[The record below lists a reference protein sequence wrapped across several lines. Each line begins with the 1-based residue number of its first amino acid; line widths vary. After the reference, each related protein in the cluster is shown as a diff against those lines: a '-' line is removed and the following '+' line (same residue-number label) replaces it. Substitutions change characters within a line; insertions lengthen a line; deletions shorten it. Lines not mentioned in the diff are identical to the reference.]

1 MIDDKGCSANQEPG
15 VFPGAAAH
23 ISRVVCTGGF
33 CPMVGGSV
41 CGIAEKLRDS
51 LAGDGFRKEGSLR
64 EFPTNLL
71 QPVRL
76 RLGLNAFG
84 DYFQVKSP
92 GKHDDDTNDFG
103 SFNVRIHARDKRTVN
118 LQSVDGKTLQPA
130 EGRVAGAEVVDVQAY
145 AKRL

>member
-1 MIDDKGCSANQEPG
+1 MTSKLIRKAKDGPEHPADHRPEKSKPEGRYKLKHKAAIIETMIDDKGCSANQEP
-15 VFPGAAAH
+15 VFFPGAAAH

-51 LAGDGFRKEGSLR
+51 LAGDGFRKEVSLR
-64 EFPTNLL
+64 EFTTTLL

-92 GKHDDDTNDFG
+92 GKHDDDT
-103 SFNVRIHARDKRTVN
+103 
-118 LQSVDGKTLQPA
+118 
-130 EGRVAGAEVVDVQAY
+130 
-145 AKRL
+145 